1 MASECVKGNPHA
13 VVGLVLLVS
22 YPAPSTDP
30 SALRIRGVSTYGT
43 ENGLTQPAGFEASLE
58 RLLPGTPLI
67 VIDGRNHAGFGHYGP
82 LAGDGVASIDREEQQ
97 WQTAETVLGFVRTLP

>member
-1 MASECVKGNPHA
+1 MIEAFPHVDRWVIGGHSLGGAMASEFVKGDPDA

-43 ENGLTQPAGFEASLE
+43 ENGLTQAE
-58 RLLPGTPLI
+58 
-67 VIDGRNHAGFGHYGP
+67 GP
-82 LAGDGVASIDREEQQ
+82 SRRSVA
-97 WQTAETVLGFVRTLP
+97 APP